1 MIVGATSSDAS
12 NRDASTERARAR
24 RPSRGRGAMGRPAR
38 ERMSP
43 YDVLE
48 VSRGATKTEIKIAFR
63 RRAKATHPDAENG
76 DASGESFRACCAAY
90 DALSDEVTRRMIDD
104 GIVHA
109 IDGFE
114 FVEGAVRTTLRPD
127 VRTAREA
134 RRGTKGR
141 PVAPSALDAVVAAA
155 PSDRDALL
163 KRWYLKRAAAAWRR
177 WCEAWYAAFHF
188 GAPVAVALAL
198 ARAAEIH
205 AALEHVTTK

>member
-1 MIVGATSSDAS
+1 MSALSSFAIRAVAAAAASSSTSRAKS
-12 NRDASTERARAR
+12 ARA
-24 RPSRGRGAMGRPAR
+24 
-38 ERMSP
+38 
-43 YDVLE
+43 
-48 VSRGATKTEIKIAFR
+48 
-63 RRAKATHPDAENG
+63 
-76 DASGESFRACCAAY
+76 
-90 DALSDEVTRRMIDD
+90 
-104 GIVHA
+104 
-109 IDGFE
+109 
-114 FVEGAVRTTLRPD
+114 AVRTTLRPD